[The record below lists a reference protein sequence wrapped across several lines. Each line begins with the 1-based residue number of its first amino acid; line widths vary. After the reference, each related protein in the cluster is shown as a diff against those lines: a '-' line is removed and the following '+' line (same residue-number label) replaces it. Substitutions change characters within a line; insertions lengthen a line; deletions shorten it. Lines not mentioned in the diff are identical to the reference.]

1 MIALPRKGKDSM
13 MKLIG
18 ADPYFVG
25 IVAFGVVFMI
35 VMLSWLYFFF
45 AKKAKE
51 ERERNES
58 KS

>member
-1 MIALPRKGKDSM
+1 M

-35 VMLSWLYFFF
+35 VMLGWLYYFF
-45 AKKAKE
+45 AKKARE

>member
-1 MIALPRKGKDSM
+1 M

-35 VMLSWLYFFF
+35 IMLGWLTWFFM
-45 AKKAKE
+45 KKSKE
-51 ERERNES
+51 ERTQTEKAS
-58 KS
+58 K

>member
-1 MIALPRKGKDSM
+1 M

-35 VMLSWLYFFF
+35 IMMGWLTLFFM
-45 AKKAKE
+45 KKAKE
-51 ERERNES
+51 ERTHTEKAS
-58 KS
+58 K

>member
-1 MIALPRKGKDSM
+1 M

-35 VMLSWLYFFF
+35 IMLGWLTWFFM
-45 AKKAKE
+45 KKAKE
-51 ERERNES
+51 ERATTGKN
-58 KS
+58 K